1 MNKQEI
7 IKNLQQLVDALHSG
21 AFSHEIHG
29 HIFAAQGFSK
39 LGEKYQKHAKEE
51 RDFAAKFI
59 NRIIDLGGKVEQN
72 AQEAVP
78 VCEDFKEYLAEEIK
92 IQSEG
97 VAMLA
102 DCVKLDNF
110 DIASYELLKEYYM
123 DEEEDLFWM
132 EQQCEL
138 IERIGYQNYLVQQV

>member
-7 IKNLQQLVDALHSG
+7 IKNLQQLVDALHAG

-39 LGEKYQKHAKEE
+39 LGAKYQDHAKEE
-51 RDFAAKFI
+51 RDFAARFI

-72 AQEAVP
+72 AQDAAP
-78 VCEDFKEYLAEEIK
+78 VCEEFKDYLAVEIK
-92 IQSEG
+92 AQSEG
-97 VAMLA
+97 VAMLGE
-102 DCVKLDNF
+102 CVKHENF
-110 DIASYELLKEYYM
+110 DIASYELLKEFYL
-123 DEEEDLFWM
+123 DEEEDLYWM

-138 IERIGYQNYLVQQV
+138 IERIGYQNYLAKQM